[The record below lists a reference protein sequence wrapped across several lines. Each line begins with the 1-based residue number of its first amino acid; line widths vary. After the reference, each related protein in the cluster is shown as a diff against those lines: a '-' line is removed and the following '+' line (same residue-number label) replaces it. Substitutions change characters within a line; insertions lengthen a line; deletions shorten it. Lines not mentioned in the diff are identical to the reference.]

1 MYELTNESSK
11 TKQLLY
17 RRTLTTDMLRE
28 RERRVKFWSA
38 TAACVRA
45 CGYGRSCCCG
55 QHDAPTV
62 LPSCVQ
68 HDALDSSDLAARVT
82 ASPPGAALAACAAAA
97 TNARI
102 SSVSSSNL
110 RTAPPPI
117 NQAKKQRRDSIR
129 SIDLFTLW
137 MKQGRRVRPREG
149 GVYIYHSLLLLGVLS
164 WKRDGI
170 FLGNSLHFSSAKLFF
185 TEFSWGVLPFWTP
198 ASVTS
203 PPTLRPADSRNMH
216 LLVGAGYCV
225 LVRHFH
231 GIISERKPR
240 NGPIRCIWSKADTAR
255 QKGRDGAYVPILC
268 RWICRGCDCWAGF
281 SVSLAEQITDAR
293 ATGTRRLKE
302 FPD

>member
-1 MYELTNESSK
+1 MPP
-11 TKQLLY
+11 LL
-17 RRTLTTDMLRE
+17 L
-28 RERRVKFWSA
+28 
-38 TAACVRA
+38 ACVRA

-82 ASPPGAALAACAAAA
+82 ASPFAPVPGAALAACAAVA
-97 TNARI
+97 TKARI
-102 SSVSSSNL
+102 SSSSL

-117 NQAKKQRRDSIR
+117 NQAKKKTSRATHKQR
-129 SIDLFTLW
+129 SICSRLIW

-203 PPTLRPADSRNMH
+203 PPTLRP
-216 LLVGAGYCV
+216 
-225 LVRHFH
+225 
-231 GIISERKPR
+231 
-240 NGPIRCIWSKADTAR
+240 PIRGICTCWWVLATVYLCGTFTGSSR
-255 QKGRDGAYVPILC
+255 KGNHETGQSGAYGPRPTRPGRRGKTVHTCQFFADGYAGDVMVGPVPP
-268 RWICRGCDCWAGF
+268 F
-281 SVSLAEQITDAR
+281 HSPSESLMIIGPPEPAD
-293 ATGTRRLKE
+293 
-302 FPD
+302 